1 MAYLQ
6 TDEELSAKTPE
17 IKRLLV
23 KKIHTAI
30 YIFSNPSIL
39 LSDRNVQNDKNEI
52 KERSVCCNVLKN
64 FDFVLTITYNYLY
77 LHK

>member
-6 TDEELSAKTPE
+6 SDEELFEKTLK
-17 IKRLLV
+17 IKGLLV
-23 KKIHTAI
+23 KKIHAAI

-39 LSDRNVQNDKNEI
+39 LSDRNVRNDKNEI